1 MLGADSL
8 AMTARMLVR
17 SGRVLG
23 TGRRT
28 EDAGRKAVERVKYF
42 PLIRGAER
50 LEAAAASR

>member
-1 MLGADSL
+1 LGRVPESFPGQSMLGADSL

-28 EDAGRKAVERVKYF
+28 ENAGPVVDERVKYF
-42 PLIRGAER
+42 P
-50 LEAAAASR
+50 